1 MCAKRTEKPERI
13 PFLVPGSPCCC
24 VQVLPLV
31 RQVVPDRSL
40 FVAGPTESTL
50 PRKSRVAGEVL

>member
-1 MCAKRTEKPERI
+1 MYARRTNKPERI
-13 PFLVPGSPCCC
+13 PSLVPGSLGCC

-40 FVAGPTESTL
+40 FVAGPVESA
-50 PRKSRVAGEVL
+50 V